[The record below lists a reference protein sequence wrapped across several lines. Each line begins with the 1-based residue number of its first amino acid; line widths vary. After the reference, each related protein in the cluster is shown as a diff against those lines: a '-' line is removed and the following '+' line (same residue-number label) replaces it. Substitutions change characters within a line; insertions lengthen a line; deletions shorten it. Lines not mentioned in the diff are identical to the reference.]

1 MTPVMFTKACLDS
14 DLFEET
20 RWKSL
25 AYNTGDTEA
34 SRYTAESKELYGE
47 DTFIAQSEWVLHL
60 LAENEL
66 PR

>member
-47 DTFIAQSEWVLHL
+47 DTFIAQSE
-60 LAENEL
+60 
-66 PR
+66 